1 MKYFDKR
8 FSRRNFLKAGAGL
21 GALAAFGRPGEAFAT
36 TAGDYKALV
45 CIYLAGGCDGN
56 NMIIPLDAA
65 RYGSYAAART
75 ALAIPMSKLG
85 STSFTHQG
93 MPYAFHYGLPKLHA
107 RYQQGKVAMALNTGN
122 LLEPLTRNDFLH
134 NLKPVPSNLFSHS
147 DQMVQ
152 IQMGGVPREDATGW
166 GGRLLDCVSA
176 GNKSLGGISTA
187 SSAPFI
193 CSLND
198 SGNVVPPGT
207 NLNLAGL
214 NLWPASAG
222 VNRRQAIVG
231 LLSFD
236 GGSLLRA
243 AANKAFAEGMQ
254 LGTDLAAASTATPLA
269 TTFPQTT
276 LGKQL
281 KLIASLMQLRAAQG
295 PGRQVFIATLGGF
308 DTHSGQDWQ
317 QWDLFLELDAAL
329 DAFHTCVENDLHLG
343 SQVTSFSLAD
353 FGRTLQSNGLGSD
366 HAWGNHQFVIGGA
379 VHGGLYGQMPN
390 FALSGPDD
398 ANTRGVWIPAQS
410 TEQFAFTLGRWFGA
424 SDDELAWA
432 FPSVEKFTAQDLGFM
447 G

>member
-1 MKYFDKR
+1 
-8 FSRRNFLKAGAGL
+8 
-21 GALAAFGRPGEAFAT
+21 
-36 TAGDYKALV
+36 
-45 CIYLAGGCDGN
+45 
-56 NMIIPLDAA
+56 
-65 RYGSYAAART
+65 
-75 ALAIPMSKLG
+75 
-85 STSFTHQG
+85 
-93 MPYAFHYGLPKLHA
+93 
-107 RYQQGKVAMALNTGN
+107 
-122 LLEPLTRNDFLH
+122 LH
-134 NLKPVPSNLFSHS
+134 NTKQVPSNLFSHS

-193 CSLND
+193 ASL
-198 SGNVVPPGT
+198 
-207 NLNLAGL
+207 
-214 NLWPASAG
+214 
-222 VNRRQAIVG
+222 NRRQAIVG

-254 LGTDLAAASTATPLA
+254 LGTDLAAASTSTPLA

-281 KLIASLMQLRAAQG
+281 KLIASLMQLRAGQG

-390 FALSGPDD
+390 FQLSGPDD
-398 ANTRGVWIPAQS
+398 ANTRGVWIPQQS